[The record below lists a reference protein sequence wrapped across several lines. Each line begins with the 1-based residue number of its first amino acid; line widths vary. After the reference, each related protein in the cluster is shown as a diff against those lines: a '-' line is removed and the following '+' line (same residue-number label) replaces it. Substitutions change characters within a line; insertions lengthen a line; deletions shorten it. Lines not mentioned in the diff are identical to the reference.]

1 MNVTI
6 IDDQGT
12 HLLIKDESQY
22 AVIERRQNHF
32 YNCHDEKRQG
42 VGDLSGVDKILDDS
56 DWTDQ
61 QTAQTMFDD
70 VVARGN
76 ELAQRMR

>member
-6 IDDQGT
+6 IDDQET
-12 HLLIKDESQY
+12 HLLIEGGSRY

-42 VGDLSGVDKILDDS
+42 VADLSAIDKILDDR
-56 DWTDQ
+56 DWTDE
-61 QTAQTMFDD
+61 QTARTTFDD

-76 ELAQRMR
+76 ELAQRML